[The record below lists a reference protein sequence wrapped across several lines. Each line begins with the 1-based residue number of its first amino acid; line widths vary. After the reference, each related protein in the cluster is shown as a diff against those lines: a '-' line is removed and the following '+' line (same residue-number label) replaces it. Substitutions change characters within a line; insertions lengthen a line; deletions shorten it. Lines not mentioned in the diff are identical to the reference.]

1 MDTSWI
7 SLTAVHNILR
17 RTTSGRS
24 EGNAKASKFA
34 HQVEVAKTIS
44 EKLWSVPDELELL
57 GGNLDKGGSIAGQQ
71 SEPPTAKGDGNC
83 AQDSSTSTQ
92 DAQLHYQSF
101 LQKNA
106 RAWLRRLQTDT
117 SKKTPSA
124 EQLQCIQAV
133 VDRCIQEARDEQNN
147 VEYRSEPLRLI
158 LHGVPGEPLFLLAYH
173 GMCT

>member
-1 MDTSWI
+1 M
-7 SLTAVHNILR
+7 
-17 RTTSGRS
+17 SGRV
-24 EGNAKASKFA
+24 EYHAKASKFA

-44 EKLWSVPDELELL
+44 EKLWSVPDELEVP

-71 SEPPTAKGDGNC
+71 SEPPTAKGDSNC
-83 AQDSSTSTQ
+83 AQDPSTSTQ

-106 RAWLRRLQTDT
+106 DTWLRRLRTDN

-133 VDRCIQEARDEQNN
+133 VRRCIQEARDEQNN
-147 VEYRSEPLRLI
+147 VEYKSEPLRLI
-158 LHGVPGEPLFLLAYH
+158 LHGVPGYILYLIILYYIFYIILET
-173 GMCT
+173 CISKRI